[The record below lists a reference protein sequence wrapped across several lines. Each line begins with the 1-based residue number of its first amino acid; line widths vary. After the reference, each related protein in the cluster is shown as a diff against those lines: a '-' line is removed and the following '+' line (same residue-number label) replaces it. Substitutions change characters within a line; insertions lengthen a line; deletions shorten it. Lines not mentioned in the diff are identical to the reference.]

1 MKQRYF
7 YKDLKGNKY
16 SFKSQHFGL
25 IPITEEE
32 FNVKPQVDKE
42 FEVQRQI
49 NKLKKQLAATDY
61 KIIKYVE
68 GKITLVEFKEIS
80 EQRQAIRD
88 QINQLEKEI

>member
-1 MKQRYF
+1 MKYF
-7 YKDLKGNKY
+7 YKDNKGNKY
-16 SFKSQHFGL
+16 CYKSQHFDL

-32 FNVKPQVDKE
+32 FNEIPKSNEIKSRIDE
-42 FEVQRQI
+42 LRA
-49 NKLKKQLAATDY
+49 QLAATDY